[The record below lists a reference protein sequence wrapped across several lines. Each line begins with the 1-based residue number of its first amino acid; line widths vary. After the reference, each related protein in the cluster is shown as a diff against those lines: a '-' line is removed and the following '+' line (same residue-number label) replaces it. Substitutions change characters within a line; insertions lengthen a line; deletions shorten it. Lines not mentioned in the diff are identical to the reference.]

1 MEENKEDLKSSQIQ
15 NNTDKKDINFFLIFI
30 FLSLF
35 LVVFSAMYNL
45 FIRKDYDFL
54 VETSCDNTNE
64 VCFYR
69 DCDTGECPPNEFSF
83 YKQYH
88 MRAYDFDKCENEDCT
103 SLCKTSGRCEPVLCT
118 DSDIENGICVFPI
131 DEQENLEI

>member
-1 MEENKEDLKSSQIQ
+1 MEDNKEVVKTSEIQ
-15 NNTDKKDINFFLIFI
+15 NNTDKKDINYFLVFI

-35 LVVFSAMYNL
+35 LVVFSSIYNL

-54 VETSCDNTNE
+54 VETSCDSSKE
-64 VCFYR
+64 ICFYR
-69 DCDTGECPPNEFSF
+69 DCETGECPPNELSF

-103 SLCKTSGRCEPVLCT
+103 LFCTTSNKCEPIVCT
-118 DSDIENGICVFPI
+118 DSDIENGICVFP
-131 DEQENLEI
+131 EGEENLEI